1 MCGHGS
7 PDVRLA
13 CTRTVVALTGAPAS
27 LAFNSTLRAS
37 IAQRLSQRTRR
48 RAAASSLKR
57 AAVTVLLTD
66 DGGGMAALV
75 LTLRPEHMK
84 NHASQY
90 ALPGGRLDH
99 GETEVT
105 AALREM
111 REEIGLDLNAEF
123 ILGAL
128 DDYTTRSG
136 FLITPL
142 VAWAPADASFTP
154 NPDEVAAVY
163 RVPLAELALPG
174 SPEFITIPQSER
186 PVIRYPLLG
195 TMIHAPTAAV
205 MYQFMEIAIHGRNT
219 PVDHLEQ
226 PVFAW
231 V

>member
-1 MCGHGS
+1 MIGGS
-7 PDVRLA
+7 HARHN
-13 CTRTVVALTGAPAS
+13 TLTGAPTR
-27 LAFNSTLRAS
+27 LAFDAALRER
-37 IAQRLSQRTRR
+37 IAQRLTRRTRR
-48 RAAASSLKR
+48 RAAAQSLKR

-66 DGGGMAALV
+66 DGEGMAALV

-90 ALPGGRLDH
+90 ALPAGRLDP
-99 GETEVT
+99 GESEVA

-111 REEIGLDLNAEF
+111 REEVGLDLTPEV

-136 FLITPL
+136 YLITPL
-142 VAWAPADASFTP
+142 VAWAPADARFTP
-154 NPDEVAAVY
+154 NPDEVAAIY

-195 TMIHAPTAAV
+195 TLIHAPTAAV
-205 MYQFMEIAIHGRNT
+205 MYQFMEIAIHGRDT
-219 PVDHLEQ
+219 RVDHLEQ